1 MASCLNIYLTDKIDY
16 AADTYKKLKEANAAG
31 SANEQMNNRMDGVGM
46 TWMLDD
52 KNDIVWNNGATSD
65 FNGYVGF
72 TKDKKKGVV
81 ILSDLSP
88 NRKIPMTVIDAK
100 ILTDAVSAEI

>member
-1 MASCLNIYLTDKIDY
+1 MVHILKVRQFAFIVSNIRDMASCLNIYLSDKIDY

-31 SANEQMNNRMDGVGM
+31 NANEQMNIRMDGVGM

-52 KNDIVWNNGATSD
+52 KNDIVWHNGATSD

-72 TKDKKKGVV
+72 TKDKKK
-81 ILSDLSP
+81 
-88 NRKIPMTVIDAK
+88 AW
-100 ILTDAVSAEI
+100 

>member
-16 AADTYKKLKEANAAG
+16 AADTYKRLKEANTAG

-52 KNDIVWNNGATSD
+52 KNDIVWHNGATSD
-65 FNGYVGF
+65 LTV
-72 TKDKKKGVV
+72 T
-81 ILSDLSP
+81 SAS
-88 NRKIPMTVIDAK
+88 RKIRKKAW
-100 ILTDAVSAEI
+100 